1 MLIQCT
7 EIVLMTTLIF
17 DMANAGSNATV
28 IILLLLLGFAG
39 MLYGKR
45 KIVEAYTFST
55 LLFDDL
61 IQGLFI
67 SIFCDSHT
75 MANFMTTGSFYPMII
90 LCGIFWPLE
99 GMYDWLKWFA
109 YFFPFTV
116 PSISMR
122 NILMKGW
129 GLEHPE
135 VLMGYGVVIVWIV
148 TFFSLCLLGLK
159 IKH

>member
-39 MLYGKR
+39 MLYGMR
-45 KIVEAYTFST
+45 KFGFISKIYPNLTSFK
-55 LLFDDL
+55 
-61 IQGLFI
+61 GLFI